1 MAGKQIASGLYVA
14 MDGSYG
20 NAAGMTIID
29 DSAWTDEEFDWL
41 DLVSDR
47 ERADLAD
54 AIDTWVKEGR
64 PNLDFDPERIS
75 IDEVLLL
82 KYRGY

>member
-20 NAAGMTIID
+20 DASGMTVID
-29 DSAWTDEEFDWL
+29 DSDWTNEEFDWL
-41 DLVSDR
+41 ELTTDST
-47 ERADLAD
+47 RADLAD

-64 PNLDFDPERIS
+64 PDLDFDPERVS